1 MKRLF
6 GIVTMAAVAL
16 ALPLQVMAAEKK
28 MKTEAADAAPGA
40 EKAPA
45 ADAGAGRALPFQATV
60 EAIDPAAGTFTTKNK
75 KGKVVTFTVSESTT
89 ITKNDAPAKI
99 EDVTVGETVRGTR
112 TKSGEGQWAVTSL
125 MIGAKDAA
133 ASQPE
138 AAAKPAAARKKG
150 AAEEPKPEVKPDT
163 ITQ

>member
-1 MKRLF
+1 
-6 GIVTMAAVAL
+6 
-16 ALPLQVMAAEKK
+16 
-28 MKTEAADAAPGA
+28 
-40 EKAPA
+40 
-45 ADAGAGRALPFQATV
+45 V

-133 ASQPE
+133 ASKPE